1 MGEGSEFR
9 LGHTH
14 YGMAVTLSRQAA
26 EEASLGRRRV
36 VRAEKDAIVVVC
48 LEVMLQGTESWSR
61 IVD

>member
-1 MGEGSEFR
+1 
-9 LGHTH
+9 
-14 YGMAVTLSRQAA
+14 MAVTLSRQAA

-48 LEVMLQGTESWSR
+48 LEVMLQGRESWSR